1 MAMSNNGLL
10 EEAFAYAESGKALSI
25 SDIRAHLA
33 GKGYS
38 QAEVS
43 QLSGHSLSK
52 QLMDRIKAAAKSP
65 T

>member
-1 MAMSNNGLL
+1 MSNNRLL
-10 EEAFAYAESGKALSI
+10 EEAFAYAASGKALSV
-25 SDIRAHLA
+25 SDVRAHLA

-52 QLMDRIKAAAKSP
+52 QLMDRIKAATKSQV
-65 T
+65 

>member
-1 MAMSNNGLL
+1 MSNNRLL
-10 EEAFAYAESGKALSI
+10 EEAFAYAASGKALSI

-33 GKGYS
+33 GRGYS

-52 QLMDRIKAAAKSP
+52 QLLDRIKAAAKSQA
-65 T
+65 

>member
-1 MAMSNNGLL
+1 
-10 EEAFAYAESGKALSI
+10 LSI

-33 GKGYS
+33 GKGYT

-52 QLMDRIKAAAKSP
+52 QLMDRIRTATKSQV
-65 T
+65 

>member
-1 MAMSNNGLL
+1 MSNNNLL

-33 GKGYS
+33 GKGYT
-38 QAEVS
+38 QVEVS

-52 QLMDRIKAAAKSP
+52 QLMDRIRTATKSQV
-65 T
+65 